1 MLFSLYD
8 AQDCHQCKKFQN
20 QSLLELYGSCLY
32 SQLTRFRTEPSLM
45 TCVISRLNY
54 ALQSCNLDQTVVERG
69 VYPDVCS
76 SNNTSLHTVGLTAQL
91 QYLLTLLPITHCSVA
106 AYAVLSVKANW
117 TRSSN
122 PIYSSRGIRW

>member
-1 MLFSLYD
+1 MMHRIATNVKSSKTSHFWSYTEAVYIVSSL
-8 AQDCHQCKKFQN
+8 
-20 QSLLELYGSCLY
+20 G
-32 SQLTRFRTEPSLM
+32 FRTEPSLM

-54 ALQSCNLDQTVVERG
+54 TLQSCNLDQTVVERG